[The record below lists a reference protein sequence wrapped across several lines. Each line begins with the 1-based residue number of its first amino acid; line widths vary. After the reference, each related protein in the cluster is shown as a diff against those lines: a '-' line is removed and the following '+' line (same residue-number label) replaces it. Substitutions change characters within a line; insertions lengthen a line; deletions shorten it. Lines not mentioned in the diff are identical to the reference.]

1 MHLASVDANLGTRRR
16 VGSSYDAKSAKGYP
30 FKLRSGDGP
39 DFKRRPAEV
48 RPQYTPKTGED
59 TRGQRIGNKAR
70 IDQVV
75 AKNSRAPSAS

>member
-48 RPQYTPKTGED
+48 RPQYGTG
-59 TRGQRIGNKAR
+59 
-70 IDQVV
+70 
-75 AKNSRAPSAS
+75 